1 MKRYCPIT
9 LVFIVATM
17 LAGCQNDKPTSPSN
31 APSSTSQKDDHDHAD
46 HAEDDHD
53 HGGGHGDEGPM
64 RELGS
69 ATAGGWKVTASLSA
83 GELAPGG
90 ETVVDCSVSG
100 GSGTISSVR
109 CWIGTKDA
117 KGAIKAIAEI
127 EDAADPSHRH
137 CHIEVPKP
145 LGEGSQLW
153 IEVEDSSGVKHVAGF
168 ELKK

>member
-1 MKRYCPIT
+1 MKRYCPVT
-9 LVFIVATM
+9 LVIFVAMM
-17 LAGCQNDKPTSPSN
+17 LAGCQNDKPSSPSKTPPSTSP
-31 APSSTSQKDDHDHAD
+31 KDDHDHAD
-46 HAEDDHD
+46 DK

-64 RELGS
+64 RELGI
-69 ATAGGWKVTASLSA
+69 ATAGGWTVTASLSA
-83 GELAPGG
+83 GELVPGG

-100 GSGTISSVR
+100 GSGTISSLR

-153 IEVEDSSGVKHVAGF
+153 IEVEDSSGAKHVGGF
-168 ELKK
+168 DLKK